1 MDGSEARL
9 APGLAAGW
17 LEGMSLPDL
26 IWALS
31 RARQTGVLKVRRE
44 NITKT
49 LYVQEGRIVFAA
61 SGDPNDRLG
70 EMLLRRGTV
79 TLEQLEE
86 GLTRLDTGKRL
97 GTLLVEAGS
106 LTAEQLVD
114 AVLDQVKSVVLDL
127 LTWERGEYDFAQGHL
142 PTHEAITLQMKTSEL
157 LLEAIR
163 NIHSF
168 SRIRRS
174 VGPPRHVFRLAE
186 DRVEATEEL
195 SFAEGERLLLDRLAE
210 GPRSVEALCRE
221 VFLSNFEI
229 YRTLWAFKVLGLVV
243 EGETRPAE
251 SEAPVEGRLERTSL
265 AELLLSISSRGDT
278 GVLCLSRGS
287 VDRGIHFHEGRCVFA
302 TSNHPDDGLMAY
314 LFRRGV
320 ISLRDQEE
328 AARRLLTNKRIGTI
342 LRETGAIDDAD
353 LAEMVR
359 EQVSEIIYDSF
370 SWPTGEYV
378 FLPGS
383 LPSVEEITLNL
394 EVAALVSEGTR
405 RVTSWTRVIRGCG
418 GVDQPLRLSPSYL
431 AILDEMGAGPDE
443 WEIANALKTPQSARR
458 ICVQSE
464 LPDFRATQ
472 ILWIMKLLGAVEPAP
487 EDDIEVPLNLPPR
500 DAGEPRPAQVT
511 ASTAA
516 PSFDAAPQPAPIAE
530 VPTPVVEESPDATQ
544 LIARHDVEAALRS
557 MPIHGHPPTEGE
569 REPVVAEEPAPAEE
583 VPETSTF
590 DAPPAGA
597 GAEAEAASEPFEL
610 VEPLEEDEPQSD
622 WDPPRNLDQ
631 VIQRFNAMHRL
642 VYRAVR
648 TEIGAGA
655 VNFVRSCCCKV
666 SDDGNDVLEGVEL
679 CADGSWD
686 AAGLRK
692 SVMKRRIEDPWP
704 TYQRLLDREFM
715 QLQPHLGDS
724 RSQRLKEQIWEL
736 NQSFG

>member
-1 MDGSEARL
+1 MDGSESRL

-31 RARQTGVLKVRRE
+31 RAQQTGVLKVRRE
-44 NITKT
+44 NTTKT
-49 LYVQEGRIVFAA
+49 LYVQQGRIVFAA
-61 SGDPNDRLG
+61 SSDPNDRLG

-79 TLEQLEE
+79 TIEQLEE

-174 VGPPRHVFRLAE
+174 VGPPRHVFELAE
-186 DRVEATEEL
+186 DWAEAREAL
-195 SFAEGERLLLDRLAE
+195 NFAEGERLLLDSLVD
-210 GPRSVEALCRE
+210 GPRSVEALCHE

-229 YRTLWAFKVLGLVV
+229 YRTLWAFKVLGLIVD
-243 EGETRPAE
+243 GETSAGD
-251 SEAPVEGRLERTSL
+251 SDAPVEGKLERTSL
-265 AELLLSISSRGDT
+265 AELLLSISRKGET

-287 VDRGIHFHEGRCVFA
+287 VDRGIHFQEGRCVFA

-431 AILDEMGAGPDE
+431 GILDEMGAGPDE

-458 ICVQSE
+458 VCAQSE
-464 LPDFRATQ
+464 LPDFRATH
-472 ILWIMKLLGAVEPAP
+472 ILWIMRLLGAVEPAP
-487 EDDIEVPLNLPPR
+487 EDDIEIPMNLPPR
-500 DAGEPRPAQVT
+500 DIPETQSPEM
-511 ASTAA
+511 TAA
-516 PSFDAAPQPAPIAE
+516 PVAPNLEAASEPPLAATVPA
-530 VPTPVVEESPDATQ
+530 PVVEESPDATQ

-557 MPIHGHPPTEGE
+557 MPIHGHRPTGGE
-569 REPVVAEEPAPAEE
+569 REPVATEESTPAAEVTED
-583 VPETSTF
+583 STF
-590 DAPPAGA
+590 DDSSDV
-597 GAEAEAASEPFEL
+597 AAEPFEL
-610 VEPLEEDEPQSD
+610 VDPGDEEKVEEPQPA
-622 WDPPRNLDQ
+622 WDPPPNLDEI
-631 VIQRFNAMHRL
+631 IQRFNAMHRV

-655 VNFVRSCCCKV
+655 VNFVRSCCCKI
-666 SDDGNDVLEGVEL
+666 SDDGDDVLEDVEL

-686 AAGLRK
+686 AADLRK
-692 SVMKRRIEDPWP
+692 AIVKRRLEDPWP
-704 TYQRLLDREFM
+704 TYQKLLDREFM
-715 QLQPHLGDS
+715 QLQPHLGDT
-724 RSQRLKEQIWEL
+724 RAQRLKEQIWEL
-736 NQSFG
+736 NQSLG

>member
-17 LEGMSLPDL
+17 LEGISLPDL

-31 RARQTGVLKVRRE
+31 RAQQTGVLKVRRE

-61 SGDPNDRLG
+61 SSDPNDRLG

-79 TLEQLEE
+79 TIEQLEE

-127 LTWERGEYDFAQGHL
+127 LTWERGEYDFVQGRL

-168 SRIRRS
+168 SRIRLS
-174 VGPPRHVFRLAE
+174 VGPPRHVFRLAQ
-186 DRVEATEEL
+186 DWVEAREEL
-195 SFAEGERLLLDRLAE
+195 SFSEGERLLLGSLAK
-210 GPRSVEALCRE
+210 GPSSVEVLCRE

-229 YRTLWAFKVLGLVV
+229 YRTLWAFKVLGVVV
-243 EGETRPAE
+243 EGDTCPAE
-251 SEAPVEGRLERTSL
+251 SDAPVEGKLERTSL
-265 AELLLSISSRGDT
+265 AELLLSISSKGET

-370 SWPTGEYV
+370 GWPTGEYV
-378 FLPGS
+378 FLVGS

-431 AILDEMGAGPDE
+431 GILDEMGAGPDE

-458 ICVQSE
+458 VCAQSE

-487 EDDIEVPLNLPPR
+487 EDDIEVPLELPPR
-500 DAGEPRPAQVT
+500 DAVE
-511 ASTAA
+511 
-516 PSFDAAPQPAPIAE
+516 PQPAQMTVAPEAPSIEAAQAPSPVAE
-530 VPTPVVEESPDATQ
+530 VPS
-544 LIARHDVEAALRS
+544 IARHEVEAALRM
-557 MPIHGHPPTEGE
+557 MPIHGHLPTGGE
-569 REPVVAEEPAPAEE
+569 REPVDADQPAPSEAIT
-583 VPETSTF
+583 ETSAF
-590 DAPPAGA
+590 DDTPDGTEPRA
-597 GAEAEAASEPFEL
+597 AEAVSEPFEL
-610 VEPLEEDEPQSD
+610 VEPEEEDEPEPD
-622 WDPPRNLDQ
+622 WDPPGNLDEI
-631 VIQRFNAMHRL
+631 IQRFNAMHRV

-666 SDDGNDVLEGVEL
+666 SDDGNDVLEDVQL

-686 AAGLRK
+686 ADGLRK
-692 SVMKRRIEDPWP
+692 SVVKRRIEDPWP

-715 QLQPHLGDS
+715 QLQPHLGDT
-724 RSQRLKEQIWEL
+724 RAQRLKEQIWEL
-736 NQSFG
+736 NQSLG